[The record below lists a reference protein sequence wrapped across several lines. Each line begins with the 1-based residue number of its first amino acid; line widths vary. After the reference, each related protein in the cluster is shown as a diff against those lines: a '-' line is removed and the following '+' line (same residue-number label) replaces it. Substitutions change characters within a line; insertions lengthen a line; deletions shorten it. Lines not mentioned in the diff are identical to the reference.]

1 MRNEK
6 PQLTDSE
13 IAELRTNHKERDHWK
28 WLLTLIRRLAL
39 WTVAVV
45 AGVHALIEKGGE
57 LLKWLR
63 PEQ

>member
-6 PQLTDSE
+6 ATTHRLE
-13 IAELRTNHKERDHWK
+13 IAELRANHKERDHWK
-28 WLLTLIRRLAL
+28 WLLKMLRQLVL

-45 AGVHALIEKGGE
+45 AGAHALIEKGGE

-63 PEQ
+63 QSP

>member
-1 MRNEK
+1 MSDEQK
-6 PQLTDSE
+6 LTDSE
-13 IAELRTNHKERDHWK
+13 IAEFRANHKERDHWK
-28 WLLTLIRRLAL
+28 WLLKLLRQLAL